1 MPTTAC
7 VIVRDAIPGNRL
19 TTFPTR
25 TAAVAPCAVIAE
37 SVVASTAGSIT
48 VKTGA
53 HTSNAL
59 GSGEYAIAT
68 PAGYSHTTT

>member
-1 MPTTAC
+1 VTALP
-7 VIVRDAIPGNRL
+7 VGNADNRL
-19 TTFPTR
+19 RHCSRCDSWKPVDDFPY
-25 TAAVAPCAVIAE
+25 AVIAG

-68 PAGYSHTTT
+68 PASYSHTTT